1 MIIEPKDKFAYVGTE
16 TGDILEIDLEIA
28 IYKRIGPVKRLFPQ
42 GINCIKLLPNKD
54 LLLGSKEGIIAKVNF
69 NDFRIKKE
77 GKVLGG
83 VTSMTLTAECA
94 YFFCGTE
101 QSNIYWVETASL
113 KSEIRNTCHNDRVND
128 IHFPYEYTGVFG
140 TCGKEDIRIWNT
152 ETRQEHLRIH
162 VPNIECYCFDFMRDG
177 KSIYSGWH
185 DGKIRTFLPQSGR
198 LLYAINDCHANGVT
212 SICATSDGRKIVSG
226 GMNGEIRVWKIG
238 NQSQTMET
246 SLKEHRGRVFS
257 IVVNSQNDRAVSA
270 SADGSC
276 IIWDIINYVR
286 TACLF
291 ERTLF
296 KQIVYHPE
304 ESQILTT
311 GTNKKITYWD
321 VTDYTE
327 IRSVD
332 ATLEGSVNS
341 LSMFKSGEFFV
352 SAGDDREVKIWEYD
366 TAIPR
371 FKGLGHSNPI
381 NKVIVAP
388 NQEIICSVS
397 EDGSIFIFATPKETR
412 VAKRDLKKPQ

>member
-1 MIIEPKDKFAYVGTE
+1 
-16 TGDILEIDLEIA
+16 
-28 IYKRIGPVKRLFPQ
+28 
-42 GINCIKLLPNKD
+42 
-54 LLLGSKEGIIAKVNF
+54 
-69 NDFRIKKE
+69 
-77 GKVLGG
+77 
-83 VTSMTLTAECA
+83 
-94 YFFCGTE
+94 
-101 QSNIYWVETASL
+101 
-113 KSEIRNTCHNDRVND
+113 
-128 IHFPYEYTGVFG
+128 
-140 TCGKEDIRIWNT
+140 
-152 ETRQEHLRIH
+152 
-162 VPNIECYCFDFMRDG
+162 MRDG

-226 GMNGEIRVWKIG
+226 GMNGEIRVWKIV

-341 LSMFKSGEFFV
+341 LSMFNSGEFFV

-412 VAKRDLKKPQ
+412 VAKRDLRKPQ